1 MNGGLVHENIL
12 LAPVERALRQC
23 GVAVERQVPTRPCR
37 EGGYGDLVAVL
48 GPRRLLIEAEMS
60 SRRIAND
67 LQKALDL
74 GATWLWILVPNCR
87 VASAVRRQMKRMRV
101 REMEPWVCV
110 LTLGQTL
117 ERIRKYVPLFSV
129 SMTEGKTNT
138 DGTGALQGCE
148 YGHPLEEPEVPSHNE
163 TEGTRN
169 AD

>member
-1 MNGGLVHENIL
+1 MNGGLIHEDGL
-12 LAPVERALRQC
+12 LSPVGTELRRC
-23 GVAVERQVPTRPCR
+23 GAEVKRQVPTRPHR

-48 GPRRLLIEAEMS
+48 GTRRLLIEAEMS
-60 SRRIAND
+60 SRRIANA

-74 GATWLWILVPNCR
+74 GATWLWILVPNRR
-87 VASAVRRQMKRMRV
+87 VAGAVRRQMKRMRV

-110 LTLGQTL
+110 LTLGQAL
-117 ERIRKYVPLFSV
+117 ERIRKYVPLFSA

-138 DGTGALQGCE
+138 DGTSALQGCE